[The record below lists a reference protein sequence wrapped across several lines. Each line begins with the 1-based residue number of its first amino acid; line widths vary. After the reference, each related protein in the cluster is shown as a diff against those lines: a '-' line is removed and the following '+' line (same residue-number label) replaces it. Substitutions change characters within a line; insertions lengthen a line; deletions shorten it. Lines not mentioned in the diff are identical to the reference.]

1 MTDQQLAPRERL
13 LETASRLF
21 YAEGI
26 HSVGVDRLVN
36 EAGITRA
43 TFYRHFPTKEALIE
57 AYLRATDDR
66 LRANVDRAFTD
77 RNPEQALEALLDLMD
92 ARTSA
97 LGFRGC
103 EFINAAAEYPDD
115 SHPVHIAV
123 DTHRR
128 WFRETV
134 TELAAEMGHPDPQQ
148 AGEYLV
154 LLHDGLLV
162 AAELDDGDRAR
173 QAVRS
178 AARQLLVSALDTTP

>member
-1 MTDQQLAPRERL
+1 M

-66 LRANVDRAFTD
+66 LRANVDRALAD
-77 RNPEQALEALLDLMD
+77 RGPEQALDALLDLMD

-115 SHPVHIAV
+115 GHPVHMAV
-123 DTHRR
+123 DDHRR

-134 TELAAEMGHPDPQQ
+134 TELAAEIGHPNPEQ

-178 AARQLLVSALDTTP
+178 AARQLLVSALDAP